1 MDRLDDKIFGT
12 VIGMWIVGALL
23 SLGTLGVVIWG
34 VISLV
39 NWITSQNF

>member
-1 MDRLDDKIFGT
+1 MNKFEDKFFSSIA
-12 VIGMWIVGALL
+12 VIWIIGAVL
-23 SLGTLGVVIWG
+23 SLGVTGVAIWG